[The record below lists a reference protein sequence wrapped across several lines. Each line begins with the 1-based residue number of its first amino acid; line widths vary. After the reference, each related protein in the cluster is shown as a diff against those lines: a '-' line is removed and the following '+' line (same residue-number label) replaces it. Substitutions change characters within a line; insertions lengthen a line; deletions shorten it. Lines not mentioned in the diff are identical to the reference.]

1 MSSSSP
7 PNTTPERG
15 AVAATTLRDD
25 VDIVTPAKNECDRV
39 GDGGVGNND
48 CSVNNEEDN
57 LTEIKDLQQALEYLI
72 SDKRQSNNNI
82 TGVDTE
88 DEALCQIPNLVNRIL
103 VEHYSS
109 LPPSQSSKRRDISYS
124 AREKMTQLIIAV
136 IVEFAEPYFVRIT
149 KHKEEE
155 RLKLLMHD
163 KEKEPQKK
171 KSKKRKGVEENNVA
185 SSKLRFEDR
194 AVSWA
199 TQCLKLLLQ
208 PRSLLPSIGVQKNSS
223 SSSKCEA
230 NAPDDLHIPELEAFL
245 AATGSN
251 DGHEI
256 EQRMQQ
262 SLLLGIQARSMFM
275 SSYLEGTRPKDI
287 IEMSQR

>member
-15 AVAATTLRDD
+15 AVTAAALRDD
-25 VDIVTPAKNECDRV
+25 VDIVTPAKNECDMV
-39 GDGGVGNND
+39 DGGVGNND
-48 CSVNNEEDN
+48 CSVNNEEEN
-57 LTEIKDLQQALEYLI
+57 LTEIKDLQRALAYLI

-82 TGVDTE
+82 TGVDAE

-109 LPPSQSSKRRDISYS
+109 LPPSQSHKRPDISYS
-124 AREKMTQLIIAV
+124 GREKMTQLIIAV

-163 KEKEPQKK
+163 KEKESQKK
-171 KSKKRKGVEENNVA
+171 KSKKRKCVEDDHVI
-185 SSKLRFEDR
+185 SSTLRFEDR

-223 SSSKCEA
+223 NSNNKCEA
-230 NAPDDLHIPELEAFL
+230 NAPDDLHIPELEALL

-275 SSYLEGTRPKDI
+275 SSYLEGTCPKEI

>member
-15 AVAATTLRDD
+15 AVTVAALRD
-25 VDIVTPAKNECDRV
+25 VDIVTPAKNECDTV
-39 GDGGVGNND
+39 DGGVGNND
-48 CSVNNEEDN
+48 CSVNNEEEN
-57 LTEIKDLQQALEYLI
+57 LTEIKDLQRSLEYLI
-72 SDKRQSNNNI
+72 SDKRQSNDI
-82 TGVDTE
+82 AGADSD
-88 DEALCQIPNLVNRIL
+88 DEALCQIPNLVNRII

-163 KEKEPQKK
+163 KEKDPPQKK
-171 KSKKRKGVEENNVA
+171 KSKKRKGVEENNVV

-208 PRSLLPSIGVQKNSS
+208 PRSLSPSIGVQKNN

-230 NAPDDLHIPELEAFL
+230 NAPDDLHIPELEAL
-245 AATGSN
+245 LSATGSN

-275 SSYLEGTRPKDI
+275 SSYIAGSHPNDI
-287 IEMSQR
+287 IQMSQR